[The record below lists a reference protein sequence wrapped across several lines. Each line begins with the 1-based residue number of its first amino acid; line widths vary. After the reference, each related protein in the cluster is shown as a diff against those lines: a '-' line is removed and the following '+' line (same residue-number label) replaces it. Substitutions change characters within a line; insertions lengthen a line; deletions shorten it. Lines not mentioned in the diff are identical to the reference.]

1 MKNTLFY
8 SCTFCNLFPQLVYKT
23 RRLKER
29 RKNKEGRLWW
39 LAMETDSWNFPII
52 LTFPDR
58 FSVSNLLLSL
68 RSSRVE
74 WFCCSSYNP
83 ITTIIVRS
91 SISYCFDLILN
102 LSFFFFFLFSLSLL
116 TCPVIAALARVDRLR
131 ICNGRASLRSIWAY
145 SHPLARP
152 SFSPRIYSRQNQSVH
167 ATRTQP

>member
-74 WFCCSSYNP
+74 WFCCSS
-83 ITTIIVRS
+83 
-91 SISYCFDLILN
+91 
-102 LSFFFFFLFSLSLL
+102 
-116 TCPVIAALARVDRLR
+116 CPVIAALARVDRLR